1 MRKRWKR
8 SLILVSVSLWLS
20 KSKSERLLNKQEM
33 KDMLRKR
40 QPTLEGPLSRARNL
54 MLNS

>member
-33 KDMLRKR
+33 RDMLRKR